1 MEKPGNWFAKAKIC
15 EKHLKEKQILSKFL
29 KMSLFDWSFQ
39 FQLMPINK
47 SVFQYEEYQLQM
59 DNITVIFLR

>member
-1 MEKPGNWFAKAKIC
+1 
-15 EKHLKEKQILSKFL
+15 
-29 KMSLFDWSFQ
+29 MSLFDWSFQ

-59 DNITVIFLR
+59 DNITVIFPR